1 MNAAAPM
8 VIDHDTQA
16 LDVSPKTRA
25 AQVIK
30 TDASKVMDL
39 MIRAGK
45 DLDFDKLERMQTFY
59 ERLKAQ
65 DAEAAFNAA
74 MKAAQGE
81 MGAVRTNKANSQTRS
96 RYADYQAL
104 DAMARPVYTAHGFGL
119 SFNQG
124 ANAPADHVRVEC
136 YVSHEAGFSRTY
148 HIDMPADGKGA
159 KGGDVMTKTH
169 ATGSAMSYGQRY
181 LLKLIFNIAV
191 GDDDDG
197 NAAGRKQDPNDWI
210 SEHQVADLTK
220 LIDESGADRDRFL
233 NVLKVDTLAHLPK
246 RDFQHACR
254 LLAQKKAANAKTQ
267 QGASQ

>member
-1 MNAAAPM
+1 MNAQPM
-8 VIDHDTQA
+8 VIDHQTQA
-16 LDVSPKTRA
+16 LEVAPKGRG
-25 AQVIK
+25 AQAIK
-30 TDASKVMDL
+30 SDATKVLDL

-45 DLDFDKLERMQTFY
+45 DLDFDKLERMQAFY
-59 ERLKAQ
+59 ERLKSQ

-74 MKAAQGE
+74 MKDAQAE
-81 MGAVRTNKANSQTRS
+81 MRSVRTNKANTQTHS

-104 DAMARPVYTAHGFGL
+104 DAMARPIYTQHGFGL

-124 ANAPADHVRVEC
+124 AGAPADFVRVEC

-148 HIDMPADGKGA
+148 QIDMPADGKGA

-197 NAAGRKQDPNDWI
+197 NAAGGTANDWI
-210 SEHQVADLTK
+210 NEQQVSDLLAK
-220 LIDESGADRDRFL
+220 IDEVGADRQKFL
-233 NVLKVDTLAHLPK
+233 DYLRVDTLAHLP
-246 RDFQHACR
+246 RRHFQSA
-254 LLAQKKAANAKTQ
+254 LAALQAKARA
-267 QGASQ
+267 